1 MNGIEES
8 PEKEKMRN
16 SIVPKMV
23 KNSIVSKEAPEN
35 QRVIQSPKD
44 NGSLREQGAFLEN
57 GQV

>member
-23 KNSIVSKEAPEN
+23 ENSIVPKEAPEN
-35 QRVIQSPKD
+35 QSDPIP
-44 NGSLREQGAFLEN
+44 
-57 GQV
+57 